1 MKSVIVSD
9 TTSLIVEKL
18 ASLGLLCKLFE
29 QVLIPAVVLAGITG
43 RFAASTALLA
53 RLPCFTIVDVPASK
67 RLTALLLLLDAGEA
81 NAIELATSLSLPL
94 IIDERKGRQIAKQF
108 GIRITGFAGLLIQAN
123 RSKLVDTHRAGDAG
137 SSRCSRVKAC
147 AIAPATSTGCVG
159 TNKWLRIDNVANALA
174 FCWVA

>member
-9 TTSLIVEKL
+9 TTSLIVLEKL
-18 ASLGLLCKLFE
+18 ATVGLLCKLFE
-29 QVLIPAVVLAGITG
+29 QVLIPAVVLAELQAGSPNI
-43 RFAASTALLA
+43 TALLA

-81 NAIELATSLSLPL
+81 NAIELATSMSLPL

-123 RSKLVDTHRAGDAG
+123 RSKLVDTH
-137 SSRCSRVKAC
+137 
-147 AIAPATSTGCVG
+147 T
-159 TNKWLRIDNVANALA
+159 ALA
-174 FCWVA
+174 MMDQAVAHGLRLAPSLQQQVQDVLEQTNG

>member
-9 TTSLIVEKL
+9 TTSLIVLEKL

-29 QVLIPAVVLAGITG
+29 QILIPAVVLAELQAGSSDI
-43 RFAASTALLA
+43 TALLE
-53 RLPCFTIVDVPASK
+53 RLPCFIVVDVPASK

-81 NAIELATSLSLPL
+81 NAIELATNFNLPL

-123 RSKLVDTHRAGDAG
+123 RSKLVDIHTALTMLDQA
-137 SSRCSRVKAC
+137 
-147 AIAPATSTGCVG
+147 
-159 TNKWLRIDNVANALA
+159 VANGLRLA
-174 FCWVA
+174 PSLQQQVRNVLEQTSQAQ

>member
-9 TTSLIVEKL
+9 TTSLIVLEKL

-29 QVLIPAVVLAGITG
+29 QVLIPAVVLAELQAGSPNI
-43 RFAASTALLA
+43 TALLA

-81 NAIELATSLSLPL
+81 NAIELATSMSLPL

-123 RSKLVDTHRAGDAG
+123 RSKLVDTH
-137 SSRCSRVKAC
+137 
-147 AIAPATSTGCVG
+147 T
-159 TNKWLRIDNVANALA
+159 ALA
-174 FCWVA
+174 MMDQAVAHGLRLAPSLQQQVQDVLEQTNG